1 MADVELREVGSYDFP
16 FITMIFIKDGAR
28 RRQRRNMKQILSVFM
43 KRLAIALALAT
54 LMIGSLLFARGEGM
68 LIGALL
74 LGYLAALVF
83 VWNMAWRL
91 WRLTYVRD
99 GGKRQ
104 MLWGMALRMLVLF
117 LVLLVAVTIS
127 VPVFLVTALGFLVC
141 YGMALFL
148 FIHMNLGKK

>member
-1 MADVELREVGSYDFP
+1 
-16 FITMIFIKDGAR
+16 
-28 RRQRRNMKQILSVFM
+28 MKQILSVFV
-43 KRLAIALALAT
+43 KRLAMALGIMT
-54 LMIGSLLFARGEGM
+54 LLIGAVLLSRGEGT
-68 LIGALL
+68 LIGALF
-74 LGYLAALVF
+74 LGYLAAMVF

-91 WRLTYVRD
+91 WRLTYLQK

-141 YGMALFL
+141 YGASLFL
-148 FIHMNLGKK
+148 LIHMQAGKK

>member
-1 MADVELREVGSYDFP
+1 MAGVELREVGSYDFP
-16 FITMIFIKDGAR
+16 LITMIFIKDGAR

-54 LMIGSLLFARGEGM
+54 LMIGSLLFVRGEGM

-104 MLWGMALRMLVLF
+104 ML
-117 LVLLVAVTIS
+117 
-127 VPVFLVTALGFLVC
+127 
-141 YGMALFL
+141 
-148 FIHMNLGKK
+148 

>member
-1 MADVELREVGSYDFP
+1 
-16 FITMIFIKDGAR
+16 
-28 RRQRRNMKQILSVFM
+28 MKQILSVFM
-43 KRLAIALALAT
+43 KRLAIALVAMA
-54 LMIGSLLFARGEGM
+54 LMIGSLLFVRGEGM

-91 WRLTYVRD
+91 WRLTYMQS
-99 GGKRQ
+99 GGRQ

>member
-1 MADVELREVGSYDFP
+1 
-16 FITMIFIKDGAR
+16 
-28 RRQRRNMKQILSVFM
+28 MKQILSVFM
-43 KRLAIALALAT
+43 KRLAIALVAMA
-54 LMIGSLLFARGEGM
+54 LMIGSLLFVRGEGM
-68 LIGALL
+68 LM
-74 LGYLAALVF
+74 GYLAALVF

-91 WRLTYVRD
+91 WRLTYVQS

>member
-1 MADVELREVGSYDFP
+1 
-16 FITMIFIKDGAR
+16 
-28 RRQRRNMKQILSVFM
+28 MKI
-43 KRLAIALALAT
+43 
-54 LMIGSLLFARGEGM
+54 LMIGSLLFVRGEGM

-91 WRLTYVRD
+91 WRLTYMQS

-104 MLWGMALRMLVLF
+104 MLWGMVLRMLVLF

-141 YGMALFL
+141 YGLALFL
-148 FIHMNLGKK
+148 LIHMNLGKK

>member
-1 MADVELREVGSYDFP
+1 MKEL
-16 FITMIFIKDGAR
+16 
-28 RRQRRNMKQILSVFM
+28 LSVFLR
-43 KRLAIALALAT
+43 RLAL
-54 LMIGSLLFARGEGM
+54 SLLLAALGVGTLLLARGEGG
-68 LIGALL
+68 LTFALL
-74 LGYLAALVF
+74 LGFAAALVF